1 MARGYYV
8 LPQIGASQ
16 WGIDDTSGCVCYSH
30 LMIDICWQIRLRGQL
45 LPSHG
50 DMALDDQEIRN
61 LWHIVKCAFESVYQV
76 KNVEEDVKNV

>member
-1 MARGYYV
+1 
-8 LPQIGASQ
+8 
-16 WGIDDTSGCVCYSH
+16 
-30 LMIDICWQIRLRGQL
+30 MIDICWQIRLRGQL